1 MSDKPLAQ
9 RCLDNCEKGSQLRAL
24 VEAVFHIWPRKVPAF
39 ADNAV
44 ITSDGYVMSDFKD
57 KAGRLHRMALVCD
70 IEDLVGN
77 FRGLADFM
85 KLDDEERK
93 KLFGELRMWIF
104 VDYRAAGRAP
114 LK

>member
-1 MSDKPLAQ
+1 MPESLAQ

-39 ADNAV
+39 ADNAI
-44 ITSDGYVMSDFKD
+44 ITSDGYVMCDFKD

-70 IEDLVGN
+70 VEDLVTN
-77 FRGLADFM
+77 FRGFADHM
-85 KLDDEERK
+85 KLDDTERNL
-93 KLFGELRMWIF
+93 LFDELRKWIS